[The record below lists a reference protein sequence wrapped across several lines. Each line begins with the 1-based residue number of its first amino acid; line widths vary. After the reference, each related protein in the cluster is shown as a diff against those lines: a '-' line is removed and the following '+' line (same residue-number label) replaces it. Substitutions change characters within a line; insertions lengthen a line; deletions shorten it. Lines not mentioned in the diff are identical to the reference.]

1 MAERWQQPLA
11 VTLRRGGMKPA
22 AVRRLLRE
30 LSDHEADLRAAAVER
45 GLSRDAACDAA
56 RRQLGDIRAIG
67 RAALAQPALL
77 RFGVR
82 HGWWSPASPLLQS
95 IGVIAQPVARWAA
108 AGCAGALV
116 TAATFFLLQLSLG
129 LSGY

>member
-1 MAERWQQPLA
+1 MAERWQQSLA
-11 VTLRRGGMKPA
+11 LTLRRGGMKPA

-30 LSDHEADLRAAAVER
+30 LTDHEADLRSAAVAR
-45 GLSRDAACDAA
+45 GLSGGAARTAA
-56 RRQLGDIRAIG
+56 RRQLGDVEAIG
-67 RAALAQPALL
+67 RAALAEPLLL

-82 HGWWSPASPLLQS
+82 HGWWPPASPLLQS
-95 IGVIAQPVARWAA
+95 IGVIVQPVARWTA